1 MHHQHHLAG
10 AMSDDALHDTS
21 TSTLG
26 PARGGAGRSAQILGD
41 IFRCNYPPAA
51 VSVSHPGGFTPKILD
66 PGEGRIYRTV
76 QPASTMFREIIWV

>member
-26 PARGGAGRSAQILGD
+26 PARGGAGAAPRFLGIFLGAIIHLLLSQCLTLAGLHRRFWILG
-41 IFRCNYPPAA
+41 RA
-51 VSVSHPGGFTPKILD
+51 
-66 PGEGRIYRTV
+66 E
-76 QPASTMFREIIWV
+76 